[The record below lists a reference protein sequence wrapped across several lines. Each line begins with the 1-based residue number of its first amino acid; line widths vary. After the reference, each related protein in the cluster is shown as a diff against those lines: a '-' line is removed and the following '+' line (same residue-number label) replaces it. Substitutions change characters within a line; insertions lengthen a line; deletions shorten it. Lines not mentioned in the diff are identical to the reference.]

1 MATVQIKI
9 KTIGDTDVTI
19 DKIKNGS
26 PAKLTNGSIKTDSN
40 DYYLAT
46 SGSGTFNTGNSD
58 STFVGQEMFTFT
70 SGGLK
75 FSSNGMLAN
84 ADGHSAVLVDE
95 ENGKEFVWG
104 VVPTSKAYTVQMSI
118 VLTALKLT
126 ALTFVGD
133 PIAGQFPTKIVVDG
147 EEYVNDE
154 VDITLPISGTKREIV
169 VQFTEWNR
177 ANYSA
182 VLTKVAIMADE
193 ITLGNS
199 DIKTLESQSQSTSQ
213 PTDIYYGS
221 VPSSGSANIYDKNG
235 DFYDHVR
242 NGVLPNSNVP
252 VELFVNGKRVQGHIS
267 TDSHYDVNGRTF
279 SLDFESKLSLYE
291 KVMYEGYAY
300 TDETKTLYEM
310 FETFCEKVGLIDATN
325 KDEKMATM
333 LGEQIVYGTPS
344 KLGTVADY
352 FRAITVPYPY
362 IERGTVRQ
370 TLDKF
375 CQLTQL
381 NLIENDNGDL
391 VFVQSRPVRAGNE
404 QVLVIPTHCQM
415 SAIDTDVVI
424 DNDIDK
430 AVVQRKTPN
439 FTENEKTA
447 KTLSEGIAND
457 ILLPYDTGMLTNSST
472 IRVSYGVVSYDD
484 QMYDIGNNEQA
495 GLSLYAGVIYGY
507 YYGDLVTFDKYNYDT
522 ITTKMYDNDDSGT
535 NNITYKLTYKKVVG
549 DCYYTDSSS
558 GFDVNDCPLPSW
570 QMHSGSGSQGGFTP
584 RNTAIVYSTPKN
596 ESILQDT
603 GEIGYDN
610 LSQDVKLRGLSI
622 AGSTKT
628 IEAKMPYPTSFNN
641 FATAKFSYNSKTEKY
656 DLYVNVVLYKKIV
669 RMIATRNQYSTKI
682 DYKGIYTP
690 VDNNG
695 IKYEPHINN
704 VNLSNDG
711 ENTFEGYEEYI
722 PLSLEIS
729 CFGDTKT
736 ISFQDVDT
744 SADESG
750 EHTVSIGGN
759 EMLQTATTLVV
770 DGTSTDLATQISKN
784 ITTDYKNGIETMRL
798 TVCCADYK
806 DTYGVVR
813 KNWSKG
819 EIFEVGDIVRVDKD
833 NNGTPAVTYKNG
845 NAKLWKVTGRTFRNE
860 GVPLVDLELQEII

>member
-9 KTIGDTDVTI
+9 KTIGDTDVNI
-19 DKIKNGS
+19 DQIKKSGT
-26 PAKLTNGSIKTDSN
+26 AEVTNGSIQVDKNGCFT
-40 DYYLAT
+40 A
-46 SGSGTFNTGNSD
+46 NSSKD
-58 STFVGQEMFTFT
+58 DFAGQEMFTFT
-70 SGGLK
+70 SDGLN
-75 FSSNGMLAN
+75 FSSDGTLVN

-154 VDITLPISGTKREIV
+154 VDITLPISGTKREVV

-221 VPSSGSANIYDKNG
+221 VPSSGSVNIYDKNG

-252 VELFVNGKRVQGHIS
+252 VELFVNGKKVQGHIS

-279 SLDFESKLSLYE
+279 SLDFENKLSLYE

-325 KDEKMATM
+325 KDKKMATM
-333 LGEQIVYGTPS
+333 LGKQIVYGTPS

-415 SAIDTDVVI
+415 SAIDTDIVI
-424 DNDIDK
+424 DNIIDK
-430 AVVQRKTPN
+430 AVVPQ
-439 FTENEKTA
+439 KTA
-447 KTLSEGIAND
+447 TVESKYSNAIGTITITETVSVPAPRAIWTTTSEKKVYTEDN
-457 ILLPYDTGMLTNSST
+457 L
-472 IRVSYGVVSYDD
+472 
-484 QMYDIGNNEQA
+484 GNKR
-495 GLSLYAGVIYGY
+495 LYKFYGY
-507 YYGDLVTFDKYNYDT
+507 VSTSDVKYYR
-522 ITTKMYDNDDSGT
+522 
-535 NNITYKLTYKKVVG
+535 
-549 DCYYTDSSS
+549 
-558 GFDVNDCPLPSW
+558 
-570 QMHSGSGSQGGFTP
+570 GGFTIKIDNCIVDTAH
-584 RNTAIVYSTPKN
+584 NTSVKFRLYYMLRKGIASCS
-596 ESILQDT
+596 ESIMFYDDENYPNFPIGGDVRPFLNINYSGIEEYSNLQLDSPLPD
-603 GEIGYDN
+603 Y
-610 LSQDVKLRGLSI
+610 L
-622 AGSTKT
+622 AGST
-628 IEAKMPYPTSFNN
+628 ALVNSFSVKDNYSNLATDDVVKISSDMVNETDYLSAN
-641 FATAKFSYNSKTEKY
+641 FQYISDNTYYISFT
-656 DLYVNVVLYKKIV
+656 VLGGKRFV
-669 RMIATRNQYSTKI
+669 RMYGGAYQNQTLPVTFYGSPYGNFWFPHTST
-682 DYKGIYTP
+682 DVETG
-690 VDNNG
+690 
-695 IKYEPHINN
+695 
-704 VNLSNDG
+704 LQ
-711 ENTFEGYEEYI
+711 EYI
-722 PLSLEIS
+722 PIKLEVTFCGYI
-729 CFGDTKT
+729 KT
-736 ISFQDVDT
+736 ITFNDVDT
-744 SADESG
+744 SADESD

>member
-26 PAKLTNGSIKTDSN
+26 PAKITNGSIKTDSN
-40 DYYLAT
+40 GYYLET

-70 SGGLK
+70 GGGLK
-75 FSSNGMLAN
+75 FSSDGMLVN

-95 ENGKEFVWG
+95 QYGNEFVWG
-104 VVPTSKAYTVQMSI
+104 VVPTSKAYTVQMSV
-118 VLTALKLT
+118 VLTELKLT
-126 ALTFVGD
+126 ALTFAGD
-133 PIAGQFPTKIVVDG
+133 AIAGQFPTKIVVDG
-147 EEYVNDE
+147 EEYANDE
-154 VDITLPISGTKREIV
+154 VDITLPISGTKKEVV

-235 DFYDHVR
+235 DFYDHIR

-252 VELFVNGKRVQGHIS
+252 IELFVNGKRVQGHIS
-267 TDSHYDVNGRTF
+267 TDSNYDINGRTF
-279 SLDFESKLSLYE
+279 SLDFENKLSLYE
-291 KVMYEGYAY
+291 KVMYEGHDYSEE
-300 TDETKTLYEM
+300 TDNLYGL
-310 FETFCEKVGLIDATN
+310 FKSFCKSVGISSD
-325 KDEKMATM
+325 KMEIM
-333 LGEQIVYGTPS
+333 LSNQIVYGTPS

-362 IERGTVRQ
+362 IERGTIRE

-415 SAIDTDVVI
+415 SAIDTDIVI
-424 DNDIDK
+424 DNIIDK
-430 AVVQRKTPN
+430 AVVAQKSVTVESANKTDVSSLTFLTDLESTIWSAQSSPYNRRDWISQITVSPN
-439 FTENEKTA
+439 AYQSAGEYIKTA
-447 KTLSEGIAND
+447 LYVGTLRDTIVADFEIKAGQD
-457 ILLPYDTGMLTNSST
+457 KKRILD
-472 IRVSYGVVSYDD
+472 V
-484 QMYDIGNNEQA
+484 
-495 GLSLYAGVIYGY
+495 
-507 YYGDLVTFDKYNYDT
+507 FDKT
-522 ITTKMYDNDDSGT
+522 
-535 NNITYKLTYKKVVG
+535 NITYKLTYVKSVG
-549 DCYYTDSSS
+549 DARWSCLSS
-558 GFDVNDCPLPSW
+558 GTDADGYTALPIVTYQENYLSPINDNIRFDVDKREILEDT
-570 QMHSGSGSQGGFTP
+570 GTFATSQITQ
-584 RNTAIVYSTPKN
+584 NVAVYSKN
-596 ESILQDT
+596 YATIGVEQSQTMTNSSNIFSLSFEYDSDKDSFVMSGDEILPR
-603 GEIGYDN
+603 
-610 LSQDVKLRGLSI
+610 LKLTWG
-622 AGSTKT
+622 
-628 IEAKMPYPTSFNN
+628 KMF
-641 FATAKFSYNSKTEKY
+641 
-656 DLYVNVVLYKKIV
+656 V
-669 RMIATRNQYSTKI
+669 RMYAVLKNSTQPTI
-682 DYKGIYTP
+682 NFYGNTNNPDASERYKYLMSL
-690 VDNNG
+690 
-695 IKYEPHINN
+695 K
-704 VNLSNDG
+704 DG
-711 ENTFEGYEEYI
+711 EATSTYGFEIYI
-722 PLSLEIS
+722 PIKLEIS
-729 CFGDTKT
+729 ILGNTQT
-736 ISFQDVDT
+736 ITFNDVDT

-784 ITTDYKNGIETMRL
+784 ITSDYKNGIETMRL